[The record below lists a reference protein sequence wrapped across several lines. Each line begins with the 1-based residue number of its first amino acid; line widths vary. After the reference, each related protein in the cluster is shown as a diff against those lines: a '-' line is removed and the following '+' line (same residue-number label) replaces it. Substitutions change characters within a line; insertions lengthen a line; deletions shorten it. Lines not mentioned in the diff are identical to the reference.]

1 VPAPLQ
7 PASTKGRANPKTS
20 VRAKEK
26 QEHTRKTALS
36 LTPKGRQKYVEK
48 RRKYVEKRQ
57 KRRHRQ
63 NAEKRRYR
71 QRRKMPKNDAIANA
85 N

>member
-26 QEHTRKTALS
+26 REHTRKTALS

-63 NAEKRRYR
+63 NAENTSKNAEKRRYR
-71 QRRKMPKNDAIANA
+71 QRRKTP
-85 N
+85 